1 MPTVIEKLKTRA
13 TAAFYADLAGMA
25 ALSVILLGCLHLPN
39 FL

>member
-1 MPTVIEKLKTRA
+1 MPAVLETLKTRF
-13 TAAFYADLAGMA
+13 TSSFCADLAGMA